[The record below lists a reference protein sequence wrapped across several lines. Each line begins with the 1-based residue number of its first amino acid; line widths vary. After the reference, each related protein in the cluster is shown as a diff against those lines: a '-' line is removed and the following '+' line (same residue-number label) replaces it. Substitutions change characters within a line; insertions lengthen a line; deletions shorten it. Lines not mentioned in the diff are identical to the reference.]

1 MKALLFSAQGRI
13 GRGQFWKGVVLSTL
27 AMIVVMLV
35 VNLVLSQFVANEASG
50 DGEFKATGAAAIPM
64 VLANFA
70 IIGLFAWSSICLG
83 IKRFHDRGKSGL
95 WVLISFVP
103 IIGGVWYLVET
114 GFLKGT
120 AGPNAYGPDPLAG
133 RLPSTGALAAAH

>member
-27 AMIVVMLV
+27 AMLV
-35 VNLVLSQFVANEASG
+35 VLTVANLILAQFVPNEASD
-50 DGEFKATGAAAIPM
+50 DGGFKATGAAAIPM

-70 IIGLFAWSSICLG
+70 VIGLFAWSSICLG
-83 IKRFHDRGKSGL
+83 IKRFHDRGKPGI

-103 IIGGVWYLVET
+103 IIGGIWYLIET

-120 AGPNAYGPDPLAG
+120 DGANAYGPDPLAG
-133 RLPSTGALAAAH
+133 SLPAGALAAAR